1 MRVVL
6 QRVSEAEV
14 SVEGKVI
21 GQIGQ
26 GYLVLLGVSN
36 EDTREVAD
44 KMLEKIKKLRIFEDE
59 NGKVNLN
66 IEQVEG
72 RLLVVSQFTLYAD
85 CKKGNRPSFTNAGN
99 PQMAEELYEYFLS
112 RCEETFG
119 EVQHGSFGAEMQVSL
134 VNDGPFTVVLDSEV
148 IF

>member
-14 SVEGKVI
+14 SVGGKCI

-36 EDTREVAD
+36 EDTCEIAD
-44 KMLEKIKKLRIFEDE
+44 KMLEKIIKLRIFEDE

-66 IEQVEG
+66 IEQVKG
-72 RLLVVSQFTLYAD
+72 RVLVVSQFTLYAD
-85 CKKGNRPSFTNAGN
+85 CKKGNRPSFTNAGA
-99 PQMAEELYEYFLS
+99 PAMAEELYEYFLS
-112 RCEETFG
+112 RCEEVFG
-119 EVQHGSFGAEMQVSL
+119 DVQHGSFGAEMQVSL
-134 VNDGPFTVVLDSEV
+134 VNDGPFTIVLDSEEL
-148 IF
+148 F